1 MDPKKR
7 TTIIVLL
14 ILTVLLG
21 IASVFITLQVQRNN
35 APTDSEA
42 FVNETIALFA
52 GLTCEEVFAEK
63 DDYAELGGFTQISN
77 NLTSTGVTEE
87 IVTSCTS
94 SSISEQEL
102 KFFVE
107 LTELDFDNDTIV
119 SGYVEGDVIDTDTTG
134 DFTFYIAQATPRSCK
149 AVILSAIDDFKAGV
163 LTITESDENTED
175 IDCIKYG
182 EDVRIFVNNL
192 DTNL

>member
-63 DDYAELGGFTQISN
+63 DDYAELGGFTDIKTT
-77 NLTSTGVTEE
+77 LDTTGVTPE
-87 IVTSCTS
+87 IVSSCIANS
-94 SSISEQEL
+94 VSNQQLE
-102 KFFVE
+102 FFVE
-107 LTELDFDNDTIV
+107 LTEGTFDNDTII

-134 DFTFYIAQATPRSCK
+134 DFTFYIAQATPKSCK
-149 AVILSAIDDFKAGV
+149 AVILSSIVDFKAGV
-163 LTITESDENTED
+163 LTVTESDENTED